1 MRDFNVKDSL
11 SKIKLS
17 VKNNKTVVENYIFMT
32 VFQILN
38 SFFYILIYPYLIR
51 VLGPAN
57 YGIYVVGVNIATYFQ
72 TIITFGFDFPALKEV
87 SLSHDKPSEIS
98 KTFSV
103 VFYAKL
109 LLFLLSLIV
118 FSAIIFSVPR
128 LLENGLI
135 YFLCFLN
142 IFSFVLYPQWYFQG
156 LQRMK
161 IVTIVQLIFKVLSL
175 PFIFIFVK
183 EKENILIFTAI
194 TVIFN
199 LLSSLYLF
207 YIILYKDKVSVVRP
221 TIEQI
226 KKWIKM
232 SSPFFA
238 SNSVN
243 AIKHQSTTTLIAI
256 FFSTK
261 DVALYD
267 LALKVFQVPT
277 LITSNINGA
286 IFPKIVGNANY
297 SLVKKIVRYET
308 LIGIFIVLF
317 LLFFGKPIITLL
329 GGANMLDAYPLLVAI
344 SFSVFTIL
352 TVGAIMSFVFVPHG
366 LYKMVAYNQTIAFI
380 GYSAFIICGLFLF
393 KSIVVMPLAVTFS
406 SFLEIG
412 FTFYILN
419 KYRKKLYKNE

>member
-1 MRDFNVKDSL
+1 MKDFNVKDSL

-51 VLGPAN
+51 VLGPTN
-57 YGIYVVGVNIATYFQ
+57 YGVYVVGVNIATYFQ
-72 TIITFGFDFPALKEV
+72 TIITFGFDFPALKEI
-87 SLSHDKPSEIS
+87 SLSRDKPNEIS

-109 LLFLLSLIV
+109 SLFLLSLIV
-118 FSAIIFSVPR
+118 FAAIIFLVPG
-128 LLENGLI
+128 LIENGLI
-135 YFLCFLN
+135 YFLCFIN

-161 IVTIVQLIFKVLSL
+161 VVTIVQLIFKLFSL

-183 EKENILIFTAI
+183 EKENILVFTAI

-207 YIILYKDKVSVVRP
+207 YIILYKDKVSIIRP
-221 TIEQI
+221 SINEI

-238 SNSVN
+238 SNSAN
-243 AIKHQSTTTLIAI
+243 AIKQQSTTTLIAI

-267 LALKVFQVPT
+267 LAIKVFLVPT
-277 LITSNINGA
+277 MITANINGA
-286 IFPKIVGNANY
+286 IFPKIVGNAKYN
-297 SLVKKIVRYET
+297 LVKKIIKYEA
-308 LIGIFIVLF
+308 LIGIFIILF
-317 LLFFGKPIITLL
+317 LVVFGNSIITLL
-329 GGANMLDAYPLLVAI
+329 GGVNMLDAYPLLVAI
-344 SFSVFTIL
+344 SFSVFTPL

-380 GYSAFIICGLFLF
+380 GYFIFIICGLLLF
-393 KSIVVMPLAVTFS
+393 KSIVIMPLAVTFS
-406 SFLEIG
+406 AFLEIG

-419 KYRKKLYKNE
+419 KFRKKLYKDE